1 MILTLDLGS
10 SSTKV
15 ALWDPDA
22 PAGQAGLTTWAGHP
36 VPTVHPGPGRSE
48 QDPDTWWT
56 SLVAACGAVRARA
69 PEAYAAVDVLGCT
82 GARQTMVL
90 VDGAGRSVGPSIVWS
105 DRRAGAEARQMA
117 ARSGVAGPAPAANG
131 IPLDAASTAAKLAWL
146 RAHQAGPLAASAWVL
161 APRDLVVRWLTG
173 VVATDPTMASRS
185 GLYDLDGRVD
195 DALAGS
201 SAHLL
206 APVVPSD
213 RPTGPLLAEAADPLG
228 LRAGIPV
235 VIGAGDRACE
245 VVGSGATEAC
255 PMVSWGTTANVS
267 VPLEVPPPRAPAGV
281 VLSRGAT
288 GGWLLE
294 GGLSAAGSLLAWIGR
309 LTGESVET
317 LAGWAAEC
325 PAGAR
330 GVVATPW
337 LEGARAPWWR
347 EDASVSFAGLH
358 SAHGPGELARAAYEA
373 VAWEVQRCLEAI
385 GRRVPEGVPPSGL
398 ALGGAGAGVAVWAD
412 VVTGVLGLP
421 ARTRRSGQAASTGAA
436 VLAAGAVG
444 MVCDLDRLDPVDRR
458 LDPPPGTVRTYR
470 DLRERSDRLVA
481 ASLAP
486 DGPGPGDASC
496 G

>member
-1 MILTLDLGS
+1 
-10 SSTKV
+10 
-15 ALWDPDA
+15 
-22 PAGQAGLTTWAGHP
+22 
-36 VPTVHPGPGRSE
+36 
-48 QDPDTWWT
+48 
-56 SLVAACGAVRARA
+56 
-69 PEAYAAVDVLGCT
+69 
-82 GARQTMVL
+82 
-90 VDGAGRSVGPSIVWS
+90 
-105 DRRAGAEARQMA
+105 
-117 ARSGVAGPAPAANG
+117 
-131 IPLDAASTAAKLAWL
+131 
-146 RAHQAGPLAASAWVL
+146 
-161 APRDLVVRWLTG
+161 
-173 VVATDPTMASRS
+173 
-185 GLYDLDGRVD
+185 
-195 DALAGS
+195 
-201 SAHLL
+201 
-206 APVVPSD
+206 
-213 RPTGPLLAEAADPLG
+213 
-228 LRAGIPV
+228 
-235 VIGAGDRACE
+235 
-245 VVGSGATEAC
+245 
-255 PMVSWGTTANVS
+255 MVSWGTTANVS

-347 EDASVSFAGLH
+347 EDASVGFAGLH

-436 VLAAGAVG
+436 VLAARAVG